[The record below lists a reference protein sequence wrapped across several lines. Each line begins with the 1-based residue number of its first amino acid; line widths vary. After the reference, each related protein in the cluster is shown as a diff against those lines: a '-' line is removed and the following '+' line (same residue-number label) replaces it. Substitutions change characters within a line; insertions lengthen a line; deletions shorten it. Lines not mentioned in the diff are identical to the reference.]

1 MSYGDRAKQY
11 FLEGYN
17 CTQSVVL
24 AFADIIPI
32 EKEVLLKTVSAFGGG
47 MGRLREVCGAFS
59 GMIFVLGAVC
69 GYNEPKDFDGKKIL
83 YGHVQELAARFKEA
97 NGGSIVCGELLGIK
111 GADKPVPE
119 KRTADYYKK
128 RPCPEIIKN
137 AADILEKFLEY
148 LPMPLKND

>member
-47 MGRLREVCGAFS
+47 MGRLREVCRGVFGNDIRS
-59 GMIFVLGAVC
+59 RRGLR
-69 GYNEPKDFDGKKIL
+69 L
-83 YGHVQELAARFKEA
+83 Q
-97 NGGSIVCGELLGIK
+97 
-111 GADKPVPE
+111 
-119 KRTADYYKK
+119 RTE
-128 RPCPEIIKN
+128 R
-137 AADILEKFLEY
+137 L
-148 LPMPLKND
+148 